1 MKDIKKQ
8 IMIVLI
14 IGSMLIAADLI
25 MSDENGVEVERS
37 YGQLYLI
44 RPEAG
49 VESGYLS
56 LKAEVE
62 SENGIYE
69 KKLNIRVEPYER
81 GNESEAEEM
90 DEENNM
96 LMSEEEQMD
105 YYLRSIADNVNLD
118 VSERKVSLPAKLE
131 TGESITWHVE
141 EKKQSN
147 TFTIV
152 LMMIGAIILLYRE
165 KYAAVRRK
173 EAEEQESVLR
183 QLPGFIN
190 RLVLLLNAGL
200 VINSAFERAVEESV
214 AVRKEKNDYFY
225 MNLNNIY
232 ASMKTANGSMGQELK
247 AFARRSK
254 VQELMRVSNIIN
266 DNVSKGTELTGKLQS
281 ESELLWIGRKKRCE
295 EIGRLAETKLT
306 LPLMLFLL
314 VLIVITIAPALLEL

>member
-8 IMIVLI
+8 IIMVMV

-37 YGQLYLI
+37 SGQLYLI

-56 LKAEVE
+56 LKAEVKGE
-62 SENGIYE
+62 TGVYE
-69 KKLNIRVEPYER
+69 KKFNVRVEPYEKE
-81 GNESEAEEM
+81 NESETETV
-90 DEENNM
+90 DEEDSM

-105 YYLRSIADNVNLD
+105 YHLRTIADNVNLD
-118 VSERKVSLPAKLE
+118 LSERKVSLPAKLE

-141 EKKQSN
+141 ESSQTN
-147 TFTIV
+147 TLTIAV
-152 LMMIGAIILLYRE
+152 MMAGAVILLYRE
-165 KYAAVRRK
+165 RNSAIRRK
-173 EAEEQESVLR
+173 EAEERESVLR

-200 VINSAFERAVEESV
+200 VINSAFERAVEESI
-214 AVRKEKNDYFY
+214 AVKKDNGDYFY
-225 MNLNNIY
+225 TSLREIY
-232 ASMKTANGSMGQELK
+232 TSMKTANGSMTQELK
-247 AFARRSK
+247 AFAGRSK

-266 DNVSKGTELTGKLQS
+266 DNVNKGTELTGKLQS

-306 LPLMLFLL
+306 FPLILFLI

>member
-8 IMIVLI
+8 IIIVMV

-37 YGQLYLI
+37 SGQLYLI

-56 LKAEVE
+56 LKAEVKGE
-62 SENGIYE
+62 TGVYE
-69 KKLNIRVEPYER
+69 KKFNVRVEPYEKE
-81 GNESEAEEM
+81 NESETEAV
-90 DEENNM
+90 DEEDSM
-96 LMSEEEQMD
+96 LMSEEDQMD
-105 YYLRSIADNVNLD
+105 YHLRTIADNVNLD
-118 VSERKVSLPAKLE
+118 LSERKVSLPAKLE

-141 EKKQSN
+141 ETSQTN
-147 TFTIV
+147 TLTIAV
-152 LMMIGAIILLYRE
+152 MMAGAVILLYRE
-165 KYAAVRRK
+165 RNSAIRRK
-173 EAEEQESVLR
+173 EAEERESVLR

-200 VINSAFERAVEESV
+200 VINSAFERAVEESI
-214 AVRKEKNDYFY
+214 AVKKDNGDYFY
-225 MNLNNIY
+225 TSLREIY
-232 ASMKTANGSMGQELK
+232 TSMKTANGSMVQELK

-266 DNVSKGTELTGKLQS
+266 DNVNKGTELTGKLQS

-306 LPLMLFLL
+306 FPLILFLL

>member
-8 IMIVLI
+8 IIIVLV

-37 YGQLYLI
+37 SGQLYLI

-56 LKAEVE
+56 LKAEVKGE
-62 SENGIYE
+62 TGVYE
-69 KKLNIRVEPYER
+69 KKLNVRVEPYEKE
-81 GNESEAEEM
+81 NESETEAV
-90 DEENNM
+90 DEEDSM

-105 YYLRSIADNVNLD
+105 YHLRTIADNVNLD

-141 EKKQSN
+141 ETGQTN
-147 TFTIV
+147 TLTIAV
-152 LMMIGAIILLYRE
+152 MMAGAVILLYRE
-165 KYAAVRRK
+165 RNSAIRRK
-173 EAEEQESVLR
+173 EAEERESVLR

-200 VINSAFERAVEESV
+200 VINSAFERAVEESI
-214 AVRKEKNDYFY
+214 AVKKDNGDYFY
-225 MNLNNIY
+225 TSLKAIY
-232 ASMKTANGSMGQELK
+232 TSMKTANGSMGQELK
-247 AFARRSK
+247 SFARRSK

-266 DNVSKGTELTGKLQS
+266 DNVNKGTELTGKLQS

-306 LPLMLFLL
+306 FPLILFLL